1 MRRSETETSDTELP
15 ATRFKHQVAYIKL
28 AACSLQLLAL
38 LLLGCTSKP
47 SETRSPK
54 FQQYF
59 TQGEQLYQQHCSN
72 CHQKNGRGLG
82 LVYPPL
88 DTSDYM
94 QNNVEAVLCLI
105 RNGKAG
111 ELIVN
116 GKSFNQK
123 MPGIPT
129 LSDLEI
135 AEIATYIFNSWSH
148 SKGIVDVK
156 EASKIL
162 ASCDSL
168 EKK

>member
-1 MRRSETETSDTELP
+1 MRNKLLATSFKLQAHFPKLAVLASVFLACSSKPTET
-15 ATRFKHQVAYIKL
+15 
-28 AACSLQLLAL
+28 
-38 LLLGCTSKP
+38 TS
-47 SETRSPK
+47 TK

-59 TQGEQLYQQHCSN
+59 IKGEQLYSQHCSN

-82 LVYPPL
+82 LIYPPL

-94 QNNVEAVLCLI
+94 RNNVEGVLCLI
-105 RNGKAG
+105 RHGKSG
-111 ELIVN
+111 ELTVN

-123 MPGIPT
+123 MPGVAN

-135 AEIATYIFNSWSH
+135 AEIATYIYNSWSH
-148 SKGIVDVK
+148 DAGIIDVK

-168 EKK
+168 PK